1 MSNPVFPL
9 FSLLVSGMLLIPC
22 IGVAQMSPPETLAG
36 ISLPEVTVTASRQEQ
51 ASFDAPRA
59 VTIIGQEEIERRA
72 PVVLPDLL
80 RGEAGVFVQ
89 QTTPGQGSPIIRGL
103 LGSSVLMLVDGM
115 RLNNAFFRPAPNQY
129 FALIDPYHVERLEV
143 VRGAGSALYGS
154 DAMGGVVNVLTR
166 VPRFDTDEW
175 QLHGRTIGQFAS
187 AETAGITRFSI
198 NGGKRGIAASAGFTY
213 QNRDDL
219 RAGSGT
225 QRPSGFDV
233 YAANG
238 TLVLDRDQH
247 PLFLNVQYFRQPET
261 PRYDELVAGFGE
273 TEPSAAVFLFEPNDR
288 LFIHARYTFSPM
300 HPLLDRFELHMAYQE
315 INDDRRTRDLGSLIE
330 GREDNRSRLVGITTQ
345 FTAHW
350 RDIFLLTYGSEI
362 YLDRITSRRFGDNI
376 ETHEKS
382 RLQSRFANGSK
393 MDSFAGYVHTELW
406 LHPKLTTVLGGRY
419 SYFDIDIP
427 RADRDV
433 GVRLGLDDLTGQAG
447 VMYHLTP
454 ALNLVANVGRGFRVP
469 NVFDFSTLGPRPGN
483 RFNIPNADLKPES
496 VLSVDFG
503 LKWSTSRFRAEAFG
517 FHSRFEDKITAVPTG
532 EFTPEGRQIVRSEN
546 LNSVKFWGA
555 EAAGSFRVTDEW
567 NLFASF
573 TYTWAE
579 EKFRDDET
587 APADRIPPANGR
599 IGCLYAARGPWW
611 AEGFVRFATEQDRLS
626 GRDRRDPRINPTGT
640 PGWVTANLT

>member
-1 MSNPVFPL
+1 
-9 FSLLVSGMLLIPC
+9 
-22 IGVAQMSPPETLAG
+22 
-36 ISLPEVTVTASRQEQ
+36 
-51 ASFDAPRA
+51 
-59 VTIIGQEEIERRA
+59 
-72 PVVLPDLL
+72 
-80 RGEAGVFVQ
+80 
-89 QTTPGQGSPIIRGL
+89 
-103 LGSSVLMLVDGM
+103 MLVDGM
-115 RLNNAFFRPAPNQY
+115 RLNSAFFRTAPNQY
-129 FALIDPYHVERLEV
+129 FALIDPHQVERLEV

-166 VPRFDTDEW
+166 VPRFDTDAW

-187 AETAGITRFSI
+187 ADMAGITRFSL

-219 RAGSGT
+219 RGGSGP

-247 PLFLNVQYFRQPET
+247 TLFLNVQYLRQPEI
-261 PRYDELVAGFGE
+261 PRYDELVAGFAE

-288 LFIHARYTFSPM
+288 LFIHARYTLSPM
-300 HPLLDRFELHMAYQE
+300 HPLLDRFALHVAYQE

-345 FTAHW
+345 FTSHW
-350 RDIFLLTYGSEI
+350 RDIALLTYGSEI
-362 YLDRITSRRFGDNI
+362 YLDRITSHRFGRNI
-376 ETHEKS
+376 ETQERS
-382 RLQSRFANGSK
+382 RLQSRFANGSRL
-393 MDSFAGYVHTELW
+393 DSFAGYVSTELW
-406 LHPKLTTVLGGRY
+406 LHPKLTVVLGGRY

-433 GVRLGLDDLTGQAG
+433 RVRLGLDDLTGQTG
-447 VMYHLTP
+447 VMYQLTP
-454 ALNLVANVGRGFRVP
+454 ALNLVANVGRGFRAP
-469 NVFDFSTLGPRPGN
+469 NIFDFSTLGPRPGN
-483 RFNIPNADLKPES
+483 RFNIPHTTLKPES

-503 LKWSTSRFRAEAFG
+503 LKWSTPRFRAEAFG

-546 LNSVKFWGA
+546 LNRVKFWGA
-555 EAAGSFRVTDEW
+555 EAVGRFRVTDEW
-567 NLFASF
+567 NVFASF

-579 EKFRDDET
+579 ETSRDDEA

-599 IGCLYAARGPWW
+599 VGAFYQASGPGGSGWNGW
-611 AEGFVRFATEQDRLS
+611 AEGFLLFASAQDRLS
-626 GRDRRDPRINPTGT
+626 ERDRRDPRINPNGT
-640 PGWVTANLT
+640 PGWVTANLRIGWDVNEHLSTQIAIENIFDKAYRNHGSGIDAPGVSALLTVELRY